1 MIDVK
6 HLTKLYGDKLALD
19 DVSFHVDSGEI
30 LGLLGLNGAGK
41 STTMNIITGYIG
53 ASGGTVSI
61 DGYDVFREP
70 LEAKKLIGYLP
81 EQFVFYNDMRVGE
94 YLDFICDL
102 KKVRQNRQKHVG
114 ELCDKVGISHIIGR
128 MVRNLSKGYRQRVGL
143 AQALIGSPK
152 VLILDEPTVGLDPS
166 QIVEIRALIREIG
179 KTSTVIISSHIL
191 SEIQNICSRVV
202 MLHNGR
208 LVADDTPW
216 NLSRTVGVSSRVLA
230 CIEGDPEKV
239 IAALGSIPGLKAVSV
254 LEQRN
259 GGSHEYSIESTDNRD
274 IRAEVFRALA
284 AADLPLLDTHS
295 SVSSLE
301 DIFLHLVEKQNSSS
315 QQDAAEGGQQTC

>member
-1 MIDVK
+1 LIDVVG
-6 HLTKLYGDKLALD
+6 LTKLYGDKLALD
-19 DVSFHVDSGEI
+19 NVSFRVDSGEI

-53 ASGGTVSI
+53 ASSGTVII
-61 DGYDVFREP
+61 DGHDVFHEP
-70 LEAKKLIGYLP
+70 LEAKKMIGYLP

-102 KKVRQNRQKHVG
+102 KKVRKNRQAHIRD
-114 ELCDKVGISHIIGR
+114 LCAKVGISHITGR

-143 AQALIGSPK
+143 AQALIGNPK

-166 QIVEIRALIREIG
+166 QVVEIRSLIKEIG

-208 LVADDTPW
+208 LVADDSPQ
-216 NLSRTVGVSSRVLA
+216 NLSRNVGVSSRVTA
-230 CIEGDPEKV
+230 CIEGEPEK
-239 IAALGSIPGLKAVSV
+239 IKAALGRIPGLKEVIL
-254 LEQRN
+254 LEQR
-259 GGSHEYSIESTDNRD
+259 GGAHEYAIESADNRD

-284 AADLPLLDTHS
+284 AEDLPLLDTHS
-295 SVSSLE
+295 SISSLE
-301 DIFLHLVEKQNSSS
+301 DIFLYLVEKQNTAPS
-315 QQDAAEGGQQTC
+315 DEATKGEGQAC

>member
-1 MIDVK
+1 MIDVMG
-6 HLTKLYGDKLALD
+6 LTKLYGDKLALE

-41 STTMNIITGYIG
+41 STTMNIITGYLA
-53 ASGGTVSI
+53 ASSGMVAI
-61 DGYDVFREP
+61 DGHDVFREP
-70 LEAKKLIGYLP
+70 LEAKRLIGYLP
-81 EQFVFYNDMRVGE
+81 EQFVFYNDMRVSE

-102 KKVRQNRQKHVG
+102 KKVRQNRQSHVK
-114 ELCDKVGISHIIGR
+114 ELCDRVGISHITGR

-166 QIVEIRALIREIG
+166 QVVEIRSLIKEIG
-179 KTSTVIISSHIL
+179 KTSTVVISSHIL

-208 LVADDTPW
+208 LVADDTPG
-216 NLSRTVGVSSRVLA
+216 NLSRKVGVSNRVIA
-230 CIEGDPEKV
+230 CIEGDPDKV
-239 IAALGSIPGLKAVSV
+239 KAALSRIPNLKEVSM
-254 LEQRN
+254 LEQR
-259 GGSHEYSIESTDNRD
+259 GDAHEYAIESTDNRD
-274 IRAEVFRALA
+274 IRAEIFRALA
-284 AADLPLLDTHS
+284 AQDLPLLDTHS

-301 DIFLHLVEKQNSSS
+301 DIFLYLVEKQNAGSHD
-315 QQDAAEGGQQTC
+315 QKGDEKAC